1 MVFVLA
7 SSLDWRE
14 PPVRRQQM
22 DYQAQLAS
30 PVRAV
35 FARLAA
41 PARLGE
47 WLREVI
53 TAPAA
58 PPPGSIGEA
67 FPLTLRIDAAEAD
80 AAGELTAYEPPW
92 LVGYRL
98 AAGPRTYL
106 LRATC
111 TARDGG
117 TQIHV
122 HQASDGPP
130 LTVDLYQLQQA
141 LAAPAPPPPPGRS
154 LPARTSEANGPG
166 RKET

>member
-1 MVFVLA
+1 MANTQGAAAAGRIKRQRQA
-7 SSLDWRE
+7 SD
-14 PPVRRQQM
+14 PMP
-22 DYQAQLAS
+22 
-30 PVRAV
+30 
-35 FARLAA
+35 A
-41 PARLGE
+41 PAHH
-47 WLREVI
+47 
-53 TAPAA
+53 TAGPAA
-58 PPPGSIGEA
+58 C
-67 FPLTLRIDAAEAD
+67 

-111 TARDGG
+111 TTRDGG

-141 LAAPAPPPPPGRS
+141 LAASAPAPGESSPD
-154 LPARTSEANGPG
+154 RTSEASRPA

>member
-1 MVFVLA
+1 
-7 SSLDWRE
+7 
-14 PPVRRQQM
+14 M

-53 TAPAA
+53 TAPAVP

-67 FPLTLRIDAAEAD
+67 FTLTLRIDAAEAD

-111 TARDGG
+111 TTRDGG
-117 TQIHV
+117 TQLRV

-141 LAAPAPPPPPGRS
+141 LATPAPAPPPGGPV
-154 LPARTSEANGPG
+154 PARTSQASRPA